1 MAAAKKTA
9 ASKTTSTKAAE
20 AQEKEAVNEGPT
32 SLEFKGVEYEVPSQ
46 LDMPF
51 EVLKAIRTG
60 DEIEILSAILGPE
73 QWAAFEESRPT
84 IREFQDFAEMVAEAA
99 GFGDEGN

>member
-1 MAAAKKTA
+1 MAAAKKTV
-9 ASKTTSTKAAE
+9 ASKVTAAKAAE
-20 AQEKEAVNEGPT
+20 AQEAEAVEGP
-32 SLEFKGVEYEVPSQ
+32 SALEFKGVEFEVPSQ

-51 EVLKAIRTG
+51 EVLKAIRGG

-73 QWAAFEESRPT
+73 QWADFEASRPT
-84 IREFQDFAEMVAEAA
+84 IREFQEFAELVAEAA